1 MLLQSLYDYAQKQKL
16 FDDLP
21 LQKRNV
27 HVLIAIDKQGDLR
40 ANTLIQ
46 LMHQDAKGKER
57 IGQEHLMP
65 RFPGENNGG
74 KAYFLTESTIA
85 TLGRDKI
92 SGECIPVDPKKGK
105 NATKSF
111 IHFWLQI
118 QNAYDETQDVRLKAL
133 LNFRSKYIKEEDG
146 KVWAKLPFIK
156 TENNRK
162 GEPELYGDVG
172 QKKPVMMKK
181 LTIAFSI
188 DGQPLTFDSESDP
201 LRQYWF
207 QYYAK
212 STFAN
217 DKGVDEDPKND
228 SERNLTLCLVTGE
241 TGVPIARSHKPKILG
256 IPGLSSGGYI
266 VSFAKE
272 APAFSSYGFEMG
284 QNAPI
289 SERVAASYALAL
301 NKILDDNDT
310 HLNIGPVSVCFWAR
324 HDQKI
329 SGLFNLLLNKAY
341 PEQVKDFLMSPFSGI
356 SDREILRK
364 EKLYTVAFKG
374 NAGRVAVQYWLEQP
388 LETAQK
394 NFTQWWNDLQI
405 ISLYKQTNN
414 TPPMYAIPFLAKTT
428 LRKTKEH
435 KDDKLLAERIIC
447 LYRAALEKG
456 QLPITLLKPILDEFH
471 SALVKDDEK
480 EQLFPFSTSRFAL
493 IKLILM
499 RNPNRKEGDFMPT
512 YELADTPDTAY
523 NSGRLLAVL
532 DALQKRSL
540 RTNKEGGGK
549 KPTLNAG
556 VIQRYYGRASIA
568 PAQVFPLL
576 LGLSQ
581 HHTSKLQKGNEKDKK
596 DAASFEKRKED
607 VLAKFRANPG
617 ESPNFPRILHLE
629 EQGRFALGF
638 YQQKAFDREQYRK
651 WLETQG
657 KKGEEVFADDNENAE

>member
-1 MLLQSLYDYAQKQKL
+1 MLLHSLYDYAQKQKL
-16 FDDLP
+16 FDNLP

-46 LMHQDAKGKER
+46 LTHQDAKGKER

-74 KAYFLTESTIA
+74 KAYFLAESTIA
-85 TLGRDKI
+85 TLGRDKK

-118 QNAYDETQDVRLKAL
+118 QNAYNKTQDVRLKAL
-133 LNFRSKYIKEEDG
+133 LEFRSKYIKEEDG
-146 KVWAKLPFIK
+146 KVWAKLPFIRI
-156 TENNRK
+156 ENNRK
-162 GEPELYGDVG
+162 GEPELYGYVG

-212 STFAN
+212 SSFAN
-217 DKGVDEDPKND
+217 DKGMDEDQKND

-341 PEQVKDFLMSPFSGI
+341 PEQVKDFLMAPFSGI

-394 NFTQWWNDLQI
+394 NFTQWWNDLKI
-405 ISLYKQTNN
+405 TSLYKLTDNA
-414 TPPMYAIPFLAKTT
+414 PPTYAIPVLARTT
-428 LRKTKEH
+428 LRQTKEH

-447 LYRAALEKG
+447 LYRAALEKSR
-456 QLPITLLKPILDEFH
+456 LPVTLLKSILDEFH
-471 SALVKDDEK
+471 SALVMNDDEK
-480 EQLFPFSTSRFAL
+480 KRLYPFSTSRFAL
-493 IKLILM
+493 IKLILL
-499 RNPNRKEGDFMPT
+499 RNPNRKEDDFMPT
-512 YELADTPDTAY
+512 YELADTPDPAY
-523 NSGRLLAVL
+523 NLGRLLAVL
-532 DALQKRSL
+532 ENLQDKYHNYER
-540 RTNKEGGGK
+540 KG
-549 KPTLNAG
+549 AG
-556 VIQRYYGRASIA
+556 IVERYYGTASSA
-568 PAQVFPLL
+568 PASAFPLL
-576 LGLSQ
+576 CRLAR
-581 HHTSKLQKGNEKDKK
+581 HHLSKLKKGEKKGK
-596 DAASFEKRKED
+596 AAAYAIERDITKIFT
-607 VLAKFRANPG
+607 KFQPVVADQP
-617 ESPNFPRILHLE
+617 PVFPRILTLE
-629 EQGRFALGF
+629 DQGKFALGF
-638 YQQKAFDREQYRK
+638 YQQKAKIREQTDGQSAENN
-651 WLETQG
+651 LSDS
-657 KKGEEVFADDNENAE
+657 EEV

>member
-1 MLLQSLYDYAQKQKL
+1 MLLKSLYDYAQKQKL
-16 FDDLP
+16 FDNLP
-21 LQKRNV
+21 LQKWDV
-27 HVLIAIDKQGDLR
+27 HVLIAIDGKGYLR
-40 ANTLIQ
+40 SNSLIPLTQ
-46 LMHQDAKGKER
+46 QDAKGKER
-57 IGQEHLMP
+57 IGQDHLVP

-74 KAYFLTESTIA
+74 KAYFLFENPIA
-85 TLGRDKI
+85 VLGRDKI
-92 SGECIPVDPKKGK
+92 SGECISVDPKKGK

-111 IHFWLQI
+111 FHFWNQI
-118 QNAYDETQDVRLKAL
+118 QEAYVETKDSRLKAL
-133 LNFRSKYIKEEDG
+133 LEFRVKYIREVDDKMQAD
-146 KVWAKLPFIK
+146 LPFLKI
-156 TENNRK
+156 ENNKK
-162 GEPELYGDVG
+162 GDPELFGDVG
-172 QKKPVMMKK
+172 QKKPILMKN
-181 LTIAFSI
+181 LRIAFSV
-188 DGQPLTFDSESDP
+188 DGEPLMLDNEDDL
-201 LRQYWF
+201 LRRYWSQRYVELAF
-207 QYYAK
+207 VDNEDEKEEQK
-212 STFAN
+212 GNFGMTSTI
-217 DKGVDEDPKND
+217 
-228 SERNLTLCLVTGE
+228 CLVTGQV
-241 TGVPIARSHKPKILG
+241 GQPIARSHKPKIKLK
-256 IPGLSSGGYI
+256 SGNGYI

-284 QNAPI
+284 QNAPV
-289 SERVAASYALAL
+289 SERVAASYTLAL
-301 NKILDDNDT
+301 NKILYDNDT
-310 HLNIGPVSVCFWAR
+310 HINLGPISVCFWAKN
-324 HDQKI
+324 DQKT
-329 SGLFNLLLNKAY
+329 SGLFHTLLSKAY
-341 PEQVKDFLMSPFSGI
+341 PEQVKDFLITPFSGI
-356 SDREILRK
+356 SDREVLRK
-364 EKLYTVAFKG
+364 ERLYTAAFKG
-374 NAGRVAVQYWLEQP
+374 NKGRIFVQYWLDQP
-388 LETAQK
+388 LETAQI
-394 NFTQWWNDLQI
+394 NFTQWWEDLQI
-405 ISLYKQTNN
+405 ISLYKQTSNS
-414 TPPMYAIPFLAKTT
+414 PPMYAIPDLARTT
-428 LRKTKEH
+428 LRRTKKH

-480 EQLFPFSTSRFAL
+480 KPLYPFSTSRFAL
-493 IKLILM
+493 IKLILL

-596 DAASFEKRKED
+596 AAASFEKRKED

-638 YQQKAFDREQYRK
+638 YQQKAFDREQYHK

-657 KKGEEVFADDNENAE
+657 KEGEEVFADDNENAE

>member
-1 MLLQSLYDYAQKQKL
+1 MLLQSLYDYAQQQKL

-46 LMHQDAKGKER
+46 LTHQDANGKER

-74 KAYFLTESTIA
+74 KAYFLAESTIA

-92 SGECIPVDPKKGK
+92 NGECISVDPQKGK

-133 LNFRSKYIKEEDG
+133 LDFRSKYIKEEDG

-156 TENNRK
+156 IENNKK

-181 LTIAFSI
+181 LTVAFSI

-207 QYYAK
+207 QYYTK
-212 STFAN
+212 TTFAS
-217 DKGVDEDPKND
+217 DEGLDEDQKND

-266 VSFAKE
+266 ISFAKE

-289 SERVAASYALAL
+289 SERVASSYALAL

-310 HLNIGPVSVCFWAR
+310 HLNLGPVSVCFWAR

-341 PEQVKDFLMSPFSGI
+341 PEQVKDFLMAPFSGI

-364 EKLYTVAFKG
+364 EKLYSVAFKG

-388 LETAQK
+388 LETAQI
-394 NFTQWWNDLQI
+394 NFTHWWDHLQI
-405 ISLYKQTNN
+405 VSLYKRADNA
-414 TPPMYAIPFLAKTT
+414 PPTYAIPVLARTT
-428 LRKTKEH
+428 LRQTKKH
-435 KDDKLLAERIIC
+435 KDDKLLGERIIC
-447 LYRAALEKG
+447 LYRAALEKSR
-456 QLPITLLKPILDEFH
+456 LPITLLKPILDEFH

-480 EQLFPFSTSRFAL
+480 KPLYPFSTSRFAL
-493 IKLILM
+493 IKLILL
-499 RNPNRKEGDFMPT
+499 RNPQKKEGDFMPT
-512 YELADTPDTAY
+512 YELADTPDPAY
-523 NSGRLLAVL
+523 NLGRVLAVL
-532 DALQKRSL
+532 ENLQDKYHNYER
-540 RTNKEGGGK
+540 KG
-549 KPTLNAG
+549 AG
-556 VIQRYYGRASIA
+556 IVERYYGTASSA
-568 PAQVFPLL
+568 PASAFPLL
-576 LGLSQ
+576 CRLAR
-581 HHTSKLQKGNEKDKK
+581 HHLSKLKKGEEKDKAAAYAIEK
-596 DAASFEKRKED
+596 DIADIFS
-607 VLAKFRANPG
+607 KFQPTVSG
-617 ESPNFPRILHLE
+617 QPPVFPRILTLE
-629 EQGRFALGF
+629 DQGKFALGF
-638 YQQKAFDREQYRK
+638 YQQKAKPRK
-651 WLETQG
+651 QADGQSAENNLNDS
-657 KKGEEVFADDNENAE
+657 EEV